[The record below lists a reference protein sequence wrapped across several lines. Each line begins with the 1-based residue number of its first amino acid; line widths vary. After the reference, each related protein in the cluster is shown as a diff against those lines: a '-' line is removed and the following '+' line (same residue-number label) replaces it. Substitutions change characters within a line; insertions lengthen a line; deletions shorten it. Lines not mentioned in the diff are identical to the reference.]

1 LTPRQ
6 MTADARAQRAALFQ
20 YASAHDRFCEIEQV
34 ELARGH
40 VAIAIDARHFAQ
52 RVLDAWLAERDDP
65 EPERKDE

>member
-1 LTPRQ
+1 LTPKQ
-6 MTADARAQRAALFQ
+6 LAVDAHSRRGALEQ
-20 YASAHDRFCEIEQV
+20 YAKAHDRFCEIEQV

-40 VAIAIDARHFAQ
+40 TAIAIGARHFAQ